1 MPRKSK
7 EKEVDL
13 YYSKNGQAKNK
24 KNEQKEKVKA
34 MREREKRIKQNK
46 KNESFD
52 LENEMVIQMT
62 NRNNI
67 KKEQKRIRELDEK
80 AEKRAKRNKRI
91 KRLLKIIVLL
101 GIVIGGSVFAMTS
114 PMFNIKEIQ
123 VTNNNI
129 VTSETI
135 ISLYELKVDENM
147 YRFSSSSVK
156 NKIKENAYI
165 EEVKIHRKIPNT
177 IQIEVLERQPK
188 YSVDFMG
195 KYAYINTQGYIL
207 EISDTN
213 MELPV
218 IQGISTNEEEIVPNN
233 RLNND
238 DLTSLENIIKIMDIA
253 KENNLDTK
261 VTNIDISTKNQYS
274 IYIQEEKKRIYL
286 GDNTNLGNKMLYAVS
301 IMEKE
306 KGIEG
311 EIYVNG
317 DLNNKFQP
325 YFKEKV

>member
-1 MPRKSK
+1 
-7 EKEVDL
+7 
-13 YYSKNGQAKNK
+13 
-24 KNEQKEKVKA
+24 
-34 MREREKRIKQNK
+34 
-46 KNESFD
+46 
-52 LENEMVIQMT
+52 MT
-62 NRNNI
+62 NRNNL

-91 KRLLKIIVLL
+91 KRLLKLIVLL
-101 GIVIGGSVFAMTS
+101 GIIIGGSVFAMTS

-123 VTNNNI
+123 VINNNI

-135 ISLYELKVDENM
+135 ISLSELKVDENM
-147 YRFSSSSVK
+147 FRFSSSSVK

-177 IQIEVLERQPK
+177 IQIEIIERQPK
-188 YSVDFMG
+188 YSIDFMG

-253 KENNLDTK
+253 KENNLDAK
-261 VTNIDISTKNQYS
+261 VTSIDISTKNQYS

-311 EIYVNG
+311 YIYVNG

-325 YFKEKV
+325 YFREKV

>member
-1 MPRKSK
+1 MPRKQK
-7 EKEVDL
+7 QVDL
-13 YYSKNGQAKNK
+13 YYNKNGQAKNK
-24 KNEQKEKVKA
+24 KEEQKEKVKA

-62 NRNNI
+62 NRNNL
-67 KKEQKRIRELDEK
+67 KKEQKRIREMDEI
-80 AEKRAKRNKRI
+80 AEKRAKRNTRI
-91 KRLLKIIVLL
+91 KRLLKIMILL
-101 GIVIGGSVFAMTS
+101 GIVIGGSIFAMTS

-123 VTNNNI
+123 VVNNNI

-135 ISLYELKVDENM
+135 ISLSELKVDENM
-147 YRFSSSSVK
+147 FRFSSYSVK

-177 IQIEVLERQPK
+177 IQIEILERQPK

-207 EISDTN
+207 EVSDTN

-218 IQGISTNEEEIVPNN
+218 IQGISTKEEEIVPNN

-253 KENNLDTK
+253 KENNLDIK
-261 VTNIDISTKNQYS
+261 VTSIDISTKNQYS
-274 IYIQEEKKRIYL
+274 IYIQEEKKRIHL
-286 GDNTNLGNKMLYAVS
+286 GDNTNLGNKILYAVS

-311 EIYVNG
+311 DIYVNE